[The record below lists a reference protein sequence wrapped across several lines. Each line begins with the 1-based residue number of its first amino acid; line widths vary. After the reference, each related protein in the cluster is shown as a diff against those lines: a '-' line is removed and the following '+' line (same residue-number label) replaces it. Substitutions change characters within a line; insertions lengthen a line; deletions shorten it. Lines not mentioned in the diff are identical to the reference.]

1 MTTRIQNL
9 SDLQDRRIMMEKK
22 LPAFGYALILLVA
35 FLMVFLVIWSTQNKR
50 TYVSQSTGSV
60 QAANKTYI
68 MSSYS
73 GSITELNISEGSY
86 VTEGDLIAHI
96 KSTDLDIQQDS
107 YQKQLDIYKKQK
119 SQYEKLL
126 KSIQDD
132 KNYFSETDIDDQPYY
147 YQYESYKS
155 QVSQKAFDASPYQ
168 AAGYTD
174 EQIKTLMERHKIT
187 ESQAK
192 DLMIKTDKKR
202 ASYYNYYSSKRWG
215 DSKSYD
221 LCMNSSKI
229 GYDGVVK
236 MIQEFAKIKGAYKK

>member
-107 YQKQLDIYKKQK
+107 YQKQLDIYKKQ
-119 SQYEKLL
+119 
-126 KSIQDD
+126 
-132 KNYFSETDIDDQPYY
+132 
-147 YQYESYKS
+147 
-155 QVSQKAFDASPYQ
+155 
-168 AAGYTD
+168 
-174 EQIKTLMERHKIT
+174 
-187 ESQAK
+187 
-192 DLMIKTDKKR
+192 R
-202 ASYYNYYSSKRWG
+202 ASTKSCSSPFGRQELLQRDRHRRSALLLPVRELQEPG
-215 DSKSYD
+215 QPE
-221 LCMNSSKI
+221 
-229 GYDGVVK
+229 GV
-236 MIQEFAKIKGAYKK
+236 

>member
-86 VTEGDLIAHI
+86 VTEAAGHL
-96 KSTDLDIQQDS
+96 
-107 YQKQLDIYKKQK
+107 
-119 SQYEKLL
+119 
-126 KSIQDD
+126 
-132 KNYFSETDIDDQPYY
+132 
-147 YQYESYKS
+147 
-155 QVSQKAFDASPYQ
+155 QKAEEPVRK
-168 AAGYTD
+168 AAQVHSGRQELLQRD
-174 EQIKTLMERHKIT
+174 RHRRSALLLPVR
-187 ESQAK
+187 ELQEP
-192 DLMIKTDKKR
+192 
-202 ASYYNYYSSKRWG
+202 G
-215 DSKSYD
+215 QPE
-221 LCMNSSKI
+221 
-229 GYDGVVK
+229 GV
-236 MIQEFAKIKGAYKK
+236 

>member
-126 KSIQDD
+126 IGVTGGLIGRSI
-132 KNYFSETDIDDQPYY
+132 
-147 YQYESYKS
+147 
-155 QVSQKAFDASPYQ
+155 
-168 AAGYTD
+168 
-174 EQIKTLMERHKIT
+174 ERLL
-187 ESQAK
+187 A
-192 DLMIKTDKKR
+192 DL
-202 ASYYNYYSSKRWG
+202 A
-215 DSKSYD
+215 
-221 LCMNSSKI
+221 LVALVLVVI
-229 GYDGVVK
+229 GLVVDVGLA
-236 MIQEFAKIKGAYKK
+236 EVVLVVLSGRRLHR

>member
-132 KNYFSETDIDDQPYY
+132 KNYFSETDIDDQPITT
-147 YQYESYKS
+147 STRATRARS
-155 QVSQKAFDASPYQ
+155 ARRRS
-168 AAGYTD
+168 
-174 EQIKTLMERHKIT
+174 TLRPIRPPVT
-187 ESQAK
+187 PTS
-192 DLMIKTDKKR
+192 R
-202 ASYYNYYSSKRWG
+202 SRP
-215 DSKSYD
+215 
-221 LCMNSSKI
+221 
-229 GYDGVVK
+229 
-236 MIQEFAKIKGAYKK
+236 

>member
-107 YQKQLDIYKKQK
+107 YQKQLDMYIPRLQPTSAEVSPAQK
-119 SQYEKLL
+119 WDRS
-126 KSIQDD
+126 
-132 KNYFSETDIDDQPYY
+132 PRPM
-147 YQYESYKS
+147 
-155 QVSQKAFDASPYQ
+155 VSNQNTLFRAWCRPVGISRRFRKA
-168 AAGYTD
+168 
-174 EQIKTLMERHKIT
+174 
-187 ESQAK
+187 
-192 DLMIKTDKKR
+192 
-202 ASYYNYYSSKRWG
+202 
-215 DSKSYD
+215 
-221 LCMNSSKI
+221 
-229 GYDGVVK
+229 
-236 MIQEFAKIKGAYKK
+236 